1 MAGALSLRSGCY
13 LSSLRW
19 CLKNTPLSPNAE
31 AMNGEELVT
40 VAEDAKLT
48 TALSFLCVGLVLIWG
63 LRSASLVFAVLVTLA
78 CGLILTAAFATAFV
92 GSLNL
97 ISVCFA
103 VLVTVGQAHAM
114 YTSGRRD
121 ARPAFCM
128 PNPSPTLETV
138 SAGFVAW
145 AAAHPQY
152 AEIRA
157 VEGVLRFANATYPCT
172 PARRR

>member
-1 MAGALSLRSGCY
+1 MTQRRITAALGAAGLALALGATPAGAQAPGAA
-13 LSSLRW
+13 
-19 CLKNTPLSPNAE
+19 PAF
-31 AMNGEELVT
+31 
-40 VAEDAKLT
+40 T
-48 TALSFLCVGLVLIWG
+48 TAQLA
-63 LRSASLVFAVLVTLA
+63 RA
-78 CGLILTAAFATAFV
+78 CGPAADDANALA
-92 GSLNL
+92 SR
-97 ISVCFA
+97 SVCFA